1 MRILFVNDHVFLT
14 KNGVVYS
21 NSFSLTILN
30 RYVDVFSEITVLARC
45 REVIDTG
52 DTPIA
57 NGEGINF
64 IFLDSIS
71 TFSSYFGLRQ
81 QHQKRIEKLV
91 DSYDGV
97 IVRLPS
103 ELGLMTADIANRM
116 HKKYITEVVGCAW
129 DAMWNYGGWVAKFYA
144 PFLFIKMK
152 VAVKKSSYVSYVTR
166 QFLQNRYPPANHT
179 ISIGVSDV
187 ELPLVDKSILVQRL
201 IKIEAQTTKTIF
213 GTIGNLNLKYKGIEV
228 AIKTLAR
235 SMNTDTD
242 FEYHILG
249 DGDPAEFKLL
259 ADRLGIGDKVF
270 FDGTLVG
277 GKGVFCWLDNIDVYL
292 QPSLTEGLPR
302 SLVEAMSRGCPAI
315 GSSVGGIPELL
326 DKKMIFSHKETK
338 RFLDILRSFIC
349 NKQAMKNVAKH
360 NFNKTRSYQSNVLD
374 EKRKSFLMT
383 FRDDIV

>member
-1 MRILFVNDHVFLT
+1 MRILFVNDHVFLI
-14 KNGVVYS
+14 KNGVAYS

>member
-349 NKQAMKNVAKH
+349 NKQAMKNVAKQ